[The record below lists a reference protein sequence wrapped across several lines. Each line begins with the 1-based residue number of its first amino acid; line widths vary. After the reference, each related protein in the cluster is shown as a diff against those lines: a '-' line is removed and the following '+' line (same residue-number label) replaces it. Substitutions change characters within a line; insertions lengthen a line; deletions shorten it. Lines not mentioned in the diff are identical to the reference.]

1 MAKTSY
7 KQMSEFLNGNGTG
20 NISNVETGTKYWTQ
34 QLLKKTL
41 RIFEYENLPPTLPS
55 YELERS
61 LIIKGYAGVIKVKGK
76 LYAPFT
82 GNVFGYDEYYRPD
95 RFTYAQ
101 PILGSASKKDGDDCA
116 IIWHDSLAGVTGSEG
131 STLWYTI
138 QRYAR
143 MLADVESSL
152 HAQLINARGGRL
164 GVAQNE
170 ATSRAVDMV
179 YKKLEYG
186 EITSII
192 NPSSMLDTFQP
203 LPLPDV
209 SNGLM
214 WDFTRLRD
222 YIMNCF
228 LNEIGIKT
236 IEEKRERMI
245 TQEVECDEEL
255 LENNIMD
262 MYTTRLNNVAWINEV
277 FGTDIKV
284 RLRIKGVM

>member
-1 MAKTSY
+1 MKTNYKKMA
-7 KQMSEFLNGNGTG
+7 EFLNGNSN
-20 NISNVETGTKYWTQ
+20 NISNVEIGYRYWVE
-34 QLLKKTL
+34 QLLRKSIRL
-41 RIFEYENLPPTLPS
+41 FEYENLPPTLPS
-55 YELERS
+55 YEIERS
-61 LIIKGYAGVIKVKGK
+61 LIIKGYAGVVKVKGE

-82 GNVFGYDEYYRPD
+82 GNAFGYDEYYRPD

-101 PILGSASKKDGDDCA
+101 PLLGSGTFKDGENCA
-116 IIWHDSLAGVTGSEG
+116 ILWHDSIAGTTGLEG

-143 MLADVESSL
+143 LLADVESSL

-170 ATSRAVDMV
+170 ATARAVDMT

-186 EITSII
+186 EVTSIV
-192 NPSSMLDTFQP
+192 NPTAMLDTFQP

-209 SNGLM
+209 TNGLLM
-214 WDFTRLRD
+214 DFTRVRD

-236 IEEKRERMI
+236 LEEKNERMLVD
-245 TQEVECDEEL
+245 EVNCDEEL
-255 LENNIMD
+255 LSNNVID
-262 MYTTRLNNVAWINEV
+262 MELTRLNNVAWINEV

-284 RLRIKGVM
+284 RLRRL

>member
-1 MAKTSY
+1 MNR
-7 KQMSEFLNGNGTG
+7 SEI
-20 NISNVETGTKYWTQ
+20 NINNVELGYNYWTQ
-34 QLLKKTL
+34 QLLSKAL
-41 RIFEYENLPPTLPS
+41 RIFEYKNLPPTLPS
-55 YELERS
+55 YELEKS
-61 LIIKGYAGVIKVKGK
+61 LIVKGYAGVIKINGSI
-76 LYAPFT
+76 YSPFT
-82 GNVFGYDEYYRPD
+82 GNIFGFDEYYRPN

-101 PILGSASKKDGDDCA
+101 PVLGSGSFVDGDNCA
-116 IIWHDSLAGVTGSEG
+116 ILWHDSLSGSTGTEG
-131 STLWYTI
+131 STLWAVI

-143 MLADVESSL
+143 LLADCESSL

-192 NPSSMLDTFQP
+192 NPTAMLDTFQP

-209 SNGLM
+209 SNGLI

-236 IEEKRERMI
+236 IEEKRERMLTDEI
-245 TQEVECDEEL
+245 NCDSEL
-255 LENNIMD
+255 LQNNIED
-262 MYTTRLNNVAWINEV
+262 MYLTRLNNVAWLNEV
-277 FGTDIKV
+277 FKTNIEV
-284 RLRIKGVM
+284 YLRGYES